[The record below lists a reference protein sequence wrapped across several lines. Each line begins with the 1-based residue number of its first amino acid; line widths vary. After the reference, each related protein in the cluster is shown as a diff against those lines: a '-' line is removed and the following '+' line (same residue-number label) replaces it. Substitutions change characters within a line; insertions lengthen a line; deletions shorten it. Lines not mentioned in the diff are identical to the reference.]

1 LIAVTTLFWA
11 NQFLIFCFFAMI
23 IFAAINDAA
32 RFRIPN
38 AVSLGLIILFPPH
51 VLVSPVPID
60 WLRSLMM
67 AGLVFGAGFILFSR
81 GLMGG
86 GDVKLLTAAALWA
99 GAGLLLPL
107 LVVMGLVGGV
117 LAALAWLLQYAR
129 RYRAGGIVG
138 LLMRDPA
145 VAAPKVPYGVAI
157 AAGAGYAGIQ
167 LLAR

>member
-1 LIAVTTLFWA
+1 MTTLFWA
-11 NQFLIFCFFAMI
+11 NQFLVVCFFAMI

-38 AVSLGLIILFPPH
+38 AVSLGLIILFPLH

-60 WLRSLMM
+60 WLSSLMT

-107 LVVMGLVGGV
+107 LVVMGLAGGV

-129 RYRAGGIVG
+129 RYRAGGIPG
-138 LLMRDPA
+138 LFMHDPA
-145 VAAPKVPYGVAI
+145 AAAPKVPYGVAI